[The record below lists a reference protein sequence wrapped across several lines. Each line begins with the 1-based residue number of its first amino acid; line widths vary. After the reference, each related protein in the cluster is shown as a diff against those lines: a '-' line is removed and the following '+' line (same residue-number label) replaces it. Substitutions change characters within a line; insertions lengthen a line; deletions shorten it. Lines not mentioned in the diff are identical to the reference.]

1 MRIAHLGPP
10 GTYTEVAARAW
21 RPDADLSPVASV
33 AAAVEAVLAG
43 EADAAVCAMENSIEG
58 TASIETLDLLIR
70 DDFPLQVCGE
80 TVVAIQHMLVGAPGT
95 DATTATEVH
104 SHPSALLQCRQ
115 SLARLAPQAKS
126 VAALSTTGA
135 IEAAMQAP
143 GTLAIGNERSAE
155 LYGAAILARDIGD
168 EPGNQTRFV
177 VVSREATTPS
187 GDDKTSLAFTT
198 QHDRPGSLVEL
209 LGLFASRGLNLSRIE
224 SRPTRRQLGTYVFLV
239 DVHGH
244 RDDPLL
250 AEAIAEA
257 GQVTHWLRV
266 LGSYPRWA
274 AEGVASA

>member
-1 MRIAHLGPP
+1 
-10 GTYTEVAARAW
+10 
-21 RPDADLSPVASV
+21 PDADLSPVVSV

-104 SHPSALLQCRQ
+104 SRPSALLECRQ

-135 IEAAMQAP
+135 IEAAMRAP

-177 VVSREATTPS
+177 VVSREATVPS

-224 SRPTRRQLGTYVFLV
+224 SRPTRRQLGTYVF
-239 DVHGH
+239 
-244 RDDPLL
+244 
-250 AEAIAEA
+250 
-257 GQVTHWLRV
+257 
-266 LGSYPRWA
+266 
-274 AEGVASA
+274 